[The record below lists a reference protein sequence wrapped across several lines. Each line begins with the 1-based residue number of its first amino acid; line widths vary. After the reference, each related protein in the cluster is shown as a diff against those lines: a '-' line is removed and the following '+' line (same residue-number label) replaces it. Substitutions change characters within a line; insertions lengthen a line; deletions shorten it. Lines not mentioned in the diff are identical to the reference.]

1 MYLRKSGLMMIIVGA
16 RLDED
21 VFGSDEVPR
30 TLAQKFAASVEADGF
45 GNLLVFCVEG
55 QNLLQL
61 DL

>member
-1 MYLRKSGLMMIIVGA
+1 MMIIVGA